1 MKLLITSL
9 IGLGLLGTSIGRAEN
24 YKYRNLI
31 TYDYDEMRQQVQNRI
46 KKAKSLANE
55 SGEASPSDAEAIETL
70 RDALKLIF
78 SRPDSDNMIAKI
90 VPDIKRPLMGFS
102 AYEDTLSSLV
112 GEAIAV
118 LKNDNTTV
126 MQQSTALFIIENIL
140 REIKPE
146 AERNEDYKNIFKKVA
161 DAKLDI
167 SHEVKLDRKLNAM
180 FDTKNPS
187 DEAKKVLKQWTKNAE
202 NAEKAAKEKEKKE
215 AKEKKEKEKASQ
227 K

>member
-1 MKLLITSL
+1 MKLIFSSTL
-9 IGLGLLGTSIGRAEN
+9 GLGLLLGPLFAGLAHAEN

-31 TYDYDEMRQQVQNRI
+31 TYDYDEMQRQVQSRI
-46 KKAKSLANE
+46 KKSKSLANE
-55 SGEASPSDAEAIETL
+55 TGETSPSDADAIEAL

-78 SRPDSDNMIAKI
+78 SRPDSDNMIAKLI
-90 VPDIKRPLMGFS
+90 PDVKRPLMGFN
-102 AYEDTLSSLV
+102 AYEDTLSSLT

-126 MQQSTALFIIENIL
+126 MQQATALFIIENIM

-161 DAKLDI
+161 DAKLKI

-187 DEAKKVLKQWTKNAE
+187 DEAKKVLKEW
-202 NAEKAAKEKEKKE
+202 EKSAKAKEK
-215 AKEKKEKEKASQ
+215 ADREKADSG
-227 K
+227 KK